1 LYHTGGSNVRQT
13 PAARL
18 QKPPEI
24 KLISERFLKKK
35 EKNRCRITYPALFS
49 SPEQETAIRSG
60 GQEAATQ

>member
-18 QKPPEI
+18 QKPSKI
-24 KLISERFLKKK
+24 KLISERFLKKR
-35 EKNRCRITYPALFS
+35 KNRCRITYAALFS
-49 SPEQETAIRSG
+49 LPEQETAIRSG